1 MWTRIRVWIRSNWL
15 WVVPVALAVLY
26 VGARLGWWFAALLGS
41 GAAAGGTAA
50 HLRKNQVQRRKE
62 AERLAQ
68 ERADIEKSARETD
81 EMIQEYRRGRGDRR

>member
-26 VGARLGWWFAALLGS
+26 VGARLGWWFAALLGG

-50 HLRKNQVQRRKE
+50 HLRENQVRRRKE